1 MTGGYYDHQLEL
13 LSETLLCDLRPGEM
27 VVMEPEMQ
35 HRMPA
40 SWYDRYETASSGQN
54 DNNMALQHSQG
65 NLQTIQCWPRFIPGD
80 LSGCHRVCFSVI
92 RTPPYRLQSVPQ
104 QAWLRGLTHRILSL
118 LLTIHA
124 VSVWTTR

>member
-54 DNNMALQHSQG
+54 DHNMALQQRQYNAG
-65 NLQTIQCWPRFIPGD
+65 QD
-80 LSGCHRVCFSVI
+80 LSPVI
-92 RTPPYRLQSVPQ
+92 CLDVTVFV
-104 QAWLRGLTHRILSL
+104 SL
-118 LLTIHA
+118 
-124 VSVWTTR
+124 